1 MGLDDWILGGLTL
14 GAYNVG
20 KSIYNASKAAE
31 KAGNEAGD
39 LADQAGEVLAIASA
53 QFSKLGSS
61 LTSFIEELQEL
72 VTIKRATPRDESEL
86 WDEEVARLK
95 ALREKEAELLQE
107 LEALEKEDKDYSFGD
122 IFWGSLSGA
131 FSFDELLVQSKL
143 AMVRAAINEILYEEP
158 GVIPTSIYQLKE
170 SLEQFNN
177 TTMPLLDE
185 TVGSVNNNLEE
196 SIGILQEVK
205 KLFVIK
211 SYEPV
216 VIDTLP
222 EFTRQKLRELEDKIK
237 IFDSLINKNTLV
249 ASQLRQAIDEVSPSI
264 SGPLRPVASVSKDI
278 ELDKDVSSISSGSN
292 VKYSKNIRDL
302 PVSDVKPTKMIAAK
316 VGSILKRDEISAYIT
331 NYNAVQGGI
340 RYFERE
346 RLKVEKEITQIKF
359 VVHEEPG
366 VIPKTLDE
374 VKQILQR
381 FRTQEQPKIEN
392 IMENFNSTII
402 ESKNMIA
409 LANANTSKIFGFITR
424 HKLLLGI
431 ATGLFGTLILGILLM
446 SLIILTRNAFGL

>member
-107 LEALEKEDKDYSFGD
+107 LEALEKDDKDYSFGD

-211 SYEPV
+211 IYEPV

-222 EFTRQKLRELEDKIK
+222 EFTRQKLRELEDKVK
-237 IFDSLINKNTLV
+237 IFDSIINKNTLV
-249 ASQLRQAIDEVSPSI
+249 ASQLRKTIDEVSPSV

-278 ELDKDVSSISSGSN
+278 GLDKESSISIASK
-292 VKYSKNIRDL
+292 VKSSKNIL
-302 PVSDVKPTKMIAAK
+302 GLSASDVKPTKMMAAK

-346 RLKVEKEITQIKF
+346 RLKVEKEITRITF
-359 VVHEEPG
+359 VLHEEPG

-381 FRTQEQPKIEN
+381 FRTEEQPQIEN
-392 IMENFNSTII
+392 IMENFNNTII

-431 ATGLFGTLILGILLM
+431 ATGLFGTLIVGILLM